1 MKKIK
6 EIIWQTKLK
15 RLRKR
20 LEKQN
25 KAKDGTHDAASGCR
39 HGSVLQ
45 EQAKRVTFFN

>member
-20 LEKQN
+20 HEKQN
-25 KAKDGTHDAASGCR
+25 KAKEGTHDAADGCR
-39 HGSVLQ
+39 HGRVFQLQ
-45 EQAKRVTFFN
+45 